1 MIPPGVPIFELK
13 FHFQDS
19 KNSHS
24 QISPKSQG
32 ALNRPDTVRI
42 TAPESLRYHAIIY
55 IQALN
60 ATQND
65 FDVLRVDLSTHTQE
79 TATKAF

>member
-1 MIPPGVPIFELK
+1 LSRNSIFRIRKILILK
-13 FHFQDS
+13 FPSNF
-19 KNSHS
+19 S
-24 QISPKSQG
+24 QIPG

-79 TATKAF
+79 TAAKAF